1 MNTFKKMRAATVAI
15 LSCLLLFAATG
26 SAQQME
32 GKLPKSIK
40 VQATAMGQQQKLGTL
55 INIDVI
61 INALS
66 TPEDQKALLAAFQAK
81 GNEGIVNALE
91 KMPSKGRLAISGTLG
106 YDVAYIRRFNNEDG
120 TVTLRI
126 ITDRAI
132 RFGEVWHDTRSR
144 DYSLSALEIVF
155 NRNKKGK
162 IRGKGTLTPACQF
175 DLDKDNQIRL
185 KLFENAWTLDHVM
198 VYL

>member
-1 MNTFKKMRAATVAI
+1 VNIIKKIPAAAI
-15 LSCLLLFAATG
+15 TILGCMLLLSSFG
-26 SAQQME
+26 IAQQTE
-32 GKLPKSIK
+32 GKLAKRIK
-40 VQATAMGQQQKLGTL
+40 VQATAMGQAQKLGT
-55 INIDVI
+55 IVNIDVI
-61 INALS
+61 INELS
-66 TPEDQKALLAAFQAK
+66 TPEDQKALLSAFQAK
-81 GNEGIVNALE
+81 GNEGLVNALE

-106 YDVAYIRRFNNEDG
+106 YDVAYIRRFDNKDG
-120 TVTLRI
+120 TVTMRI
-126 ITDRAI
+126 VTDRAI

-175 DLDKDNQIRL
+175 DIDDNNQLRL